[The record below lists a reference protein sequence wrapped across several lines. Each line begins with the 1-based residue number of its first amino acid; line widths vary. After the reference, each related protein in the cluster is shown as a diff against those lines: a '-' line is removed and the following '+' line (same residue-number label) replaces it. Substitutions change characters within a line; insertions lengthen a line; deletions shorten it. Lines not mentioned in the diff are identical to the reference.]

1 MMAFWKKSARSS
13 PLVALSADV
22 PPVHTLFLVLGER
35 KARDFLQRG
44 VQRLAHLAA
53 AQGGMVMRTDSS
65 SLLALFEQAE
75 AALRCARALRRDLAR
90 WVRPIAQEVDVH
102 VDIGL
107 SWGQLHGHP
116 PDYEGPTLAQ
126 AQTLASAAQGGQ
138 ILLDAAMV
146 ERLPVALRE
155 TLQRVHRVDPEFGL
169 TEAWM
174 DPSEDDEA
182 LVTDPLWLHL
192 QPAKG
197 GSEQIVTPGVVIHIG
212 RAVGTEVNVEREE
225 VSRQHA
231 VILWRDGDYTL
242 TDLSRNGTWLQYG
255 QSGVVVRVA
264 RSAAVLRAAGALYFG
279 RAPQAG
285 LPPDLRFLVE
295 RPRKVLSEGDGHA
308 A

>member
-1 MMAFWKKSARSS
+1 MLAFWKKSARSS
-13 PLVALSADV
+13 PPLVALSADV
-22 PPVHTLFLVLGER
+22 PPVHTLFLALGEG
-35 KARDFLQRG
+35 KAREVLQRG

-53 AQGGMVMRTDSS
+53 AQGGMVMRADST

-75 AALRCARALRRDLAR
+75 AALRCARALRRDLAL

-107 SWGQLHGHP
+107 SWGLVHGHP
-116 PDYEGPTLAQ
+116 PDYEGPTLTQ
-126 AQTLASAAQGGQ
+126 AQTLAAAAEGGQ
-138 ILLDAAMV
+138 ILLDAALV
-146 ERLPVALRE
+146 QQLPVALRQS
-155 TLQRVHRVDPEFGL
+155 LQPVHRVDPEFGL
-169 TEAWM
+169 TEAWL
-174 DPSEDDEA
+174 DLTADDA
-182 LVTDPLWLHL
+182 RATDPLWLHL

-197 GSEQIVTPGVVIHIG
+197 GAEQIVTPGEVIRIG
-212 RAVGTEVNVEREE
+212 RAPSTEVRIDREG

-255 QSGVVVRVA
+255 LSGVVVRVA

-285 LPPDLRFLVE
+285 QPPDVRFLVE
-295 RPRKVLSEGDGHA
+295 RPRAAASERWRE
-308 A
+308 